1 MYIISSYL
9 YLLSNLISNPSTNF
23 SSSLIDSFIE
33 SRTMNLL
40 NDEMVF
46 AEEDY
51 FDSDDEIEVD
61 ESLYDP

>member
-1 MYIISSYL
+1 
-9 YLLSNLISNPSTNF
+9 
-23 SSSLIDSFIE
+23 
-33 SRTMNLL
+33 MNLL

-46 AEEDY
+46 AEEDD